1 MILRT
6 KGSAPK
12 NTARVC
18 DNPKTISL
26 FYLMTNKDT
35 DDNKVVV
42 GRTSLLLLIKLMS
55 DRAYCLEIS
64 ELHKLPMLNP
74 KLDPPRCKQ
83 C

>member
-6 KGSAPK
+6 KGSAAK

-42 GRTSLLLLIKLMS
+42 G
-55 DRAYCLEIS
+55 
-64 ELHKLPMLNP
+64 
-74 KLDPPRCKQ
+74 
-83 C
+83 